1 MSNPP
6 TSSRAKRH
14 RRSSR
19 VLSWSRR
26 HRFLAA
32 ISMVVIAAVP
42 GIAIAAMGDGDGG
55 SPATAR
61 QAVPSTGPT
70 VSSRSVTSTAAPTTK
85 APPSSR
91 ATTTAPPAGVAAD
104 AAIKGDIVQ
113 VEGGAYHTCLRLR
126 RGAVYCWGQ
135 GAYGQLGTNTHFR
148 GTPTRSLV
156 IEDAVEVQAGGRFT
170 CARRGDGQVFCWGE
184 DDHGQLGS
192 RRTEPCGDAEI
203 DSVCAPIPARVKGLP
218 GAQGLATGA
227 SHACALLRAGAVS
240 CWGGNEHGQL
250 GGSAGGDREVPS
262 PVAGVTG
269 ARQVVAGD
277 NHTCALIGRPGSVRC
292 WGDNESG
299 QAAGDGARVTRP
311 VTVPGVSDAVEII
324 AGGAHTCARR
334 AGGSVACWGY
344 NYLGQL
350 GVGSTRPT
358 STNRPLAVRGLA
370 DAVQLAAGRYHTC
383 ARRESGSVACWGLNR
398 KGELGDGGTRDR
410 SAPAR
415 VASIGDAQ
423 FLAGGRW
430 HFCVLRL
437 TGSVWCWGDNLGGQL
452 GAGDVNDA
460 ANPVPVAVRGLPRG

>member
-26 HRFLAA
+26 HKFLAA

-42 GIAIAAMGDGDGG
+42 GIAIAALGDGDGG
-55 SPATAR
+55 SPAAR

-70 VSSRSVTSTAAPTTK
+70 VSSRGVTSTAAPTTK

-104 AAIKGDIVQ
+104 AVIKGDIVQ

-156 IEDAVEVQAGGRFT
+156 VEDAVEVQAGGRFT
-170 CARRGDGQVFCWGE
+170 CARRASGQVFCWGE
-184 DDHGQLGS
+184 DDHAQLGS

-203 DSVCAPIPARVKGLP
+203 DSVCAPIPARVKSLS
-218 GAQGLATGA
+218 GAQGLAAGA

-240 CWGGNEHGQL
+240 CWVGNEHGQL
-250 GGSAGGDREVPS
+250 GGFAGCDPEVPS

-277 NHTCALIGRPGSVRC
+277 NLP
-292 WGDNESG
+292 
-299 QAAGDGARVTRP
+299 
-311 VTVPGVSDAVEII
+311 
-324 AGGAHTCARR
+324 
-334 AGGSVACWGY
+334 
-344 NYLGQL
+344 
-350 GVGSTRPT
+350 
-358 STNRPLAVRGLA
+358 
-370 DAVQLAAGRYHTC
+370 
-383 ARRESGSVACWGLNR
+383 
-398 KGELGDGGTRDR
+398 
-410 SAPAR
+410 AP
-415 VASIGDAQ
+415 
-423 FLAGGRW
+423 
-430 HFCVLRL
+430 
-437 TGSVWCWGDNLGGQL
+437 
-452 GAGDVNDA
+452 
-460 ANPVPVAVRGLPRG
+460 